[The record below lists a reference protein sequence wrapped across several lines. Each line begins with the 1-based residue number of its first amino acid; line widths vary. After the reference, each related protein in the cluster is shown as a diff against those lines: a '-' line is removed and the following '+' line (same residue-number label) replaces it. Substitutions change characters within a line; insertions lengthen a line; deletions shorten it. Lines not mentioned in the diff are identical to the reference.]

1 MLCYLSNVKVTH
13 LACKYMSIITRQR
26 SVCLAAVSDQYI
38 INSVLFLQSLF
49 FPAYIS
55 TFTPSILQ
63 PPPISTHF
71 LQRYKFFLISFNW
84 LIWSQCV
91 KTTHRWKPEDRWRW
105 KDQRGDEGNLTES
118 SKTWRKMR
126 DAYAAVTRD
135 SGKERERPDQRA
147 GGGVESVKWMC
158 IRAVG
163 VQAFRAV
170 LTDGAACCTEI
181 TTHCANNT
189 RIKHLYT
196 SH

>member
-1 MLCYLSNVKVTH
+1 M
-13 LACKYMSIITRQR
+13 
-26 SVCLAAVSDQYI
+26 CLAAVSDQYI

-71 LQRYKFFLISFNW
+71 HQSYKFFPISFNW
-84 LIWSQCV
+84 LISSHGV
-91 KTTHRWKPEDRWRW
+91 KTTQMKTWRW
-105 KDQRGDEGNLTES
+105 VKMERSKRWWGEFS

-126 DAYAAVTRD
+126 DARDAATRD

-158 IRAVG
+158 NRAVG
-163 VQAFRAV
+163 AQAFRAV
-170 LTDGAACCTEI
+170 LTDGAACCRERI
-181 TTHCANNT
+181 THCANNT
-189 RIKHLYT
+189 RIKHLCT